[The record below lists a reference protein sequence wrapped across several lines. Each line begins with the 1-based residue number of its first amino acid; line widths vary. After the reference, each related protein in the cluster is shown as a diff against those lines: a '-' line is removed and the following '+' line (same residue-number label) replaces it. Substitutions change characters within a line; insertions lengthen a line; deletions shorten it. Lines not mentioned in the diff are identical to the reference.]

1 MDKEDDERFV
11 RVELPNALRVI
22 YARAITKPTLAR
34 KLVFDHFRYAGRDAD
49 KGSSEADIL
58 KALAFCF
65 ELVVRMLTTI
75 RPQLGGSSSSSRALS
90 NVSWIDVPE
99 PRTFE
104 ELVEADLR
112 RAARQ
117 II

>member
-1 MDKEDDERFV
+1 MAKEDDEYFV

-65 ELVVRMLTTI
+65 KLVSTNAHDD
-75 RPQLGGSSSSSRALS
+75 PA
-90 NVSWIDVPE
+90 
-99 PRTFE
+99 
-104 ELVEADLR
+104 
-112 RAARQ
+112 AARRILKQ
-117 II
+117 LERMQ

>member
-11 RVELPNALRVI
+11 RVELPNTLRVI

-65 ELVVRMLTTI
+65 KLVSTNAHDD
-75 RPQLGGSSSSSRALS
+75 PA
-90 NVSWIDVPE
+90 
-99 PRTFE
+99 
-104 ELVEADLR
+104 
-112 RAARQ
+112 AARRILKQ
-117 II
+117 LESIK

>member
-65 ELVVRMLTTI
+65 KLVSTNAHDD
-75 RPQLGGSSSSSRALS
+75 PA
-90 NVSWIDVPE
+90 
-99 PRTFE
+99 
-104 ELVEADLR
+104 
-112 RAARQ
+112 AARRVLKQ
-117 II
+117 LESIK